1 MINYQPIDWGNE
13 WKLFVYNFK
22 VFWSGL
28 RRPLLGQRINKDTYR
43 FLVFFSFLLLQSSI
57 IFFIPFT
64 YFEILARGDSIYCIY
79 IIHMIVRVFF
89 QPLLLGR
96 RLQDWG
102 IPKSIVLLILSGCIW
117 GTYEMGYTMTF
128 DINHPFIDLSSTKE
142 TILDLPQYVDWMSCL
157 VLVAIF
163 IPDNKKFN
171 RFGDFPKQGVIF
183 FRWRFNEWK
192 TVIYISPLKFIQSGL
207 LFLKKSLNFSGRT
220 SAEELG
226 GFGGFIIAIQWFVSA
241 MWYGGQ
247 YANTNTFVT
256 VCEWLHIIFF
266 IPSVSLFTRRLHDCY
281 CSAFWIP
288 FMYIPITNL
297 FVYAVLIFGKSW
309 KIEDF
314 ELNENTLVGNM
325 KN

>member
-43 FLVFFSFLLLQSSI
+43 FLVFFSFLLLPSSI

-117 GTYEMGYTMTF
+117 GTMRW
-128 DINHPFIDLSSTKE
+128 DIL
-142 TILDLPQYVDWMSCL
+142 
-157 VLVAIF
+157 
-163 IPDNKKFN
+163 
-171 RFGDFPKQGVIF
+171 
-183 FRWRFNEWK
+183 
-192 TVIYISPLKFIQSGL
+192 
-207 LFLKKSLNFSGRT
+207 
-220 SAEELG
+220 
-226 GFGGFIIAIQWFVSA
+226 
-241 MWYGGQ
+241 
-247 YANTNTFVT
+247 
-256 VCEWLHIIFF
+256 
-266 IPSVSLFTRRLHDCY
+266 
-281 CSAFWIP
+281 
-288 FMYIPITNL
+288 
-297 FVYAVLIFGKSW
+297 
-309 KIEDF
+309 
-314 ELNENTLVGNM
+314 
-325 KN
+325 